1 MFLIRDKYCSKMG
14 LEGKRIWDFKADI
27 LADAE
32 IFMAGSEVKPD
43 ISLLQ
48 VTQKD
53 RRYWIM
59 YKMNA

>member
-1 MFLIRDKYCSKMG
+1 MG